1 MLGMMANE
9 FALPDYV
16 GQAGI
21 TAQPQA
27 AVSGIDQL
35 QSLISQQ
42 EDLRKKQQSAMLDFS
57 KKAAETPASRLLNEN
72 QSLGQFF
79 KTPDEAQKA
88 FMINAGLRL
97 AMGDSTKNLSSRLA
111 EALGQGVGAM
121 QSSRASDIKKQQIQ
135 AKSQIEQLALEQ
147 EGLADRF
154 GQTKD
159 IATLQKQQQ
168 QLDFDI
174 ERAGFDDDFARQ
186 RIDIQQQGIDL
197 QQEGLELTT
206 DIRTL
211 NRYQK
216 LVKEGDVEGAA
227 YLKRIMNKNE
237 AQSGGM
243 TIYDP
248 ATGKPIFQ
256 SGKVNAVPGGAPSDM
271 TSFAK
276 QYGKEQAKSLS
287 DAESK
292 AQIAVAANRSFTE
305 WEAYL
310 DQGME
315 TGPGRGIS
323 IDLAA
328 RTSDFIQSLP
338 GNVPLVEGLPGYD
351 DEKLEFQ
358 LARRGAADAL
368 SKEMGARRLEM
379 FGGNDSEREL
389 LVSLLMNPSIDKTVA
404 ENRLIIKNNKAANQA
419 LIARPAFVKAWI
431 KENGGLGNADKQ
443 GKSFEAQWSR
453 KQLQDFK
460 KFGGKVREEDLKF
473 FSPQID
479 TFYSSN
485 KDIVNVFGDEE
496 QGLNPTLNSNVNDIL
511 TNQGY

>member
-1 MLGMMANE
+1 MASYLDQLIQE
-9 FALPDYV
+9 FSMPDIA

-35 QSLISQQ
+35 QALINQQ
-42 EDLRKKQQSAMLDFS
+42 EELRKRQQSALSDYS
-57 KKAAETPASRLLNEN
+57 ALAAKRPGSRLLEEN
-72 QSLGQFF
+72 KGLAGFF
-79 KTPDEAQKA
+79 KDPSEAQRA
-88 FMINAGLRL
+88 FMINAGLKL
-97 AMGDSTKNLSSRLA
+97 AMGDSTRDLSARLA
-111 EALGQGVGAM
+111 ESLGQGVGAL
-121 QSSRASDIKKQQIQ
+121 QASRASDIKQQQIQ
-135 AKSQIEQLALEQ
+135 AKSKIEQLALEQ
-147 EGLADRF
+147 EGLADKF

-159 IATLQKQQQ
+159 MATLQKQQQ
-168 QLDFDI
+168 QLDFNI
-174 ERAGFDDDFARQ
+174 ERAGIEDDFARQ
-186 RIDIQQQGIDL
+186 RIDIQQQG
-197 QQEGLELTT
+197 LELNPE
-206 DIRTL
+206 IRTL

-216 LVKEGDVEGAA
+216 LVEKGDVEGAA
-227 YLKRIMNKNE
+227 YLKGIMDKDV
-237 AQSGGM
+237 APSGGM
-243 TIYDP
+243 TIYDT
-248 ATGKPIFQ
+248 ATGNPIFQ
-256 SGKVNAVPGGAPSDM
+256 SGKVSAVPGGAPSDM

-276 QYGKEQAKSLS
+276 EYGKEQAKALA

-305 WEAYL
+305 WEGYL
-310 DQGME
+310 NQGME
-315 TGPGRGIS
+315 TGPGRGLS
-323 IDLAA
+323 IDLPA
-328 RTSDFIQSLP
+328 RASDFIQSLP
-338 GNVPLVEGLPGYD
+338 GNVPFVEGLPGYD

-389 LVSLLMNPSIDKTVA
+389 LVSLLMNPSIDKTVPD
-404 ENRLIIKNNKAANQA
+404 NKLIIKNNKAANQA

-460 KFGGKVREEDLKF
+460 EFGGKVREEDLKF

-479 TFYSSN
+479 AFYSAN